1 MFTEHCDDVCA
12 PPPENLT
19 LAFKGIIIFS
29 HDHLS
34 LPNKA
39 GINKYFHVLTEYWN
53 DLNINGRKKIDAK
66 RYFNIFIVFFLLS
79 RFKLGWGGNLV
90 FDKI

>member
-19 LAFKGIIIFS
+19 LVSKSIVIFS

-34 LPNKA
+34 LPNKT
-39 GINKYFHVLTEYWN
+39 GINKYYHILIEHWN
-53 DLNINGRKKIDAK
+53 DLSIIGRKTNWRKE
-66 RYFNIFIVFFLLS
+66 IF
-79 RFKLGWGGNLV
+79 
-90 FDKI
+90 